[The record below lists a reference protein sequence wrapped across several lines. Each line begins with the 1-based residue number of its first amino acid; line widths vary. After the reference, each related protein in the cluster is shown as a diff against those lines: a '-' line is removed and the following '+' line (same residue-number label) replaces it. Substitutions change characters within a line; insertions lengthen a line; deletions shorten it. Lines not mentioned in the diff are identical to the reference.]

1 MLPRDAVM
9 EKRKLT
15 AAIAMISTRML
26 AESSVF
32 IIVTFADSV
41 QLCYQMFLREI
52 RVIGSQLYYQLKRK
66 LLRGLKKLLL
76 KL

>member
-32 IIVTFADSV
+32 ITVTFADSI
-41 QLCYQMFLREI
+41 QLC
-52 RVIGSQLYYQLKRK
+52 
-66 LLRGLKKLLL
+66 
-76 KL
+76 